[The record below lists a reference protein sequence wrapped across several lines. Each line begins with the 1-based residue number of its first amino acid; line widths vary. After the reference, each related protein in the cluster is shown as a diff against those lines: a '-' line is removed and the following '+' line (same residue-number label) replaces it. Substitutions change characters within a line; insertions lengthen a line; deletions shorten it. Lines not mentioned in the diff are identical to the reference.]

1 MSWFLRKVD
10 SLVAAAVA
18 AAGAAACAQ
27 LPEFIQQYLQRLGGH
42 LDEARLAARTLA
54 EGPALRGLDEVS
66 RATALAAAEA
76 RIATLLEARDAI
88 AGAVPFAKPF
98 ALAFHAD
105 PDIAAGAWA
114 AFKPAVPL
122 DPVGLTYALAG
133 LVLGWLAYEIVTGL
147 LGLLL
152 PRRAPRGWSA

>member
-1 MSWFLRKVD
+1 MWFLRKID

-18 AAGAAACAQ
+18 AAGAAAFAQ

-42 LDEARLAARTLA
+42 LDEARLAARALA
-54 EGPALRGLDEVS
+54 EGPALRALDEVS
-66 RATALAAAEA
+66 RATAIAAAEA
-76 RIATLLEARDAI
+76 RVAALQASQEAI

-98 ALAFHAD
+98 VLAFHAD
-105 PDIAAGAWA
+105 PDIAAGTWS

-122 DPVGLTYALAG
+122 DPVGLTYALIG

-147 LGLLL
+147 LGLLM
-152 PRRAPRGWSA
+152 PRRAQRGRMA